1 MNTFKDYFSRQ
12 AAAYA
17 DFRPTYPDE
26 LFAWLKDLVQ
36 GATTAWDCATGNG
49 QAALGIMP
57 HVERVIATD
66 ASAPQL
72 AHAQPLP
79 HVQYVL
85 MRAEEAAIASGSVD
99 VVTVAQALHWFD
111 TARFFD
117 EVHRVV
123 RRGGVVAAWCYSLI
137 RITPDIDRVI
147 DRYYFERLRDAW
159 APERKLVD
167 HGYRD
172 VPFPFDEIAAPSM
185 SIVASWTRRHVL
197 GYLRTWSGTR
207 VLHDREGRDPVLEV
221 EQAIA
226 PFWPD
231 PLTPMDVCWP
241 LSFRVGRVAA

>member
-1 MNTFKDYFSRQ
+1 MSTFKDYFSRQ

-79 HVQYVL
+79 NVHYVR

-111 TARFFD
+111 TASFFD

-123 RRGGVVAAWCYSLI
+123 RRGGVVAACVVRAANSV
-137 RITPDIDRVI
+137 RGRCNCRFGSAV
-147 DRYYFERLRDAW
+147 RSAARLANCTW
-159 APERKLVD
+159 KL
-167 HGYRD
+167 
-172 VPFPFDEIAAPSM
+172 P
-185 SIVASWTRRHVL
+185 
-197 GYLRTWSGTR
+197 
-207 VLHDREGRDPVLEV
+207 
-221 EQAIA
+221 
-226 PFWPD
+226 
-231 PLTPMDVCWP
+231 
-241 LSFRVGRVAA
+241 